1 MFQKYIL
8 STSLRLQFY
17 LFAAIGSVFT
27 VSVSLADIGSIELP
41 TTYVKASRFLEIDKD
56 LAANVQVIDRKAVE
70 NSTASNL
77 VELLEKETSLNFKST
92 SGNASSAEVGMRG
105 YGENSGQRVLVLLD
119 GHRLNTAD
127 LNRIDWL
134 SIPLALVENV
144 EIIRGSQTA
153 LYGNNASAG
162 VIRISTRRPTEALS
176 GGVFTEYGSNEGY
189 NFRAGLTGSVGLLGY
204 AVHAEHNETDGFRDN
219 SQYEATGGG
228 FRLDYPFL
236 ESLQGYFSLNASESE
251 FGLPGGLTLSQYKTD
266 PQQTTDPDNHGESEA
281 YYLRGGLDCQ
291 LNEVLSVN
299 FDGGYTSRIIDSD
312 FSGFI
317 FEQDYDLYSFS
328 PSVTYSHDGM
338 KSVLGVDWME
348 DGIDVG
354 SDRLE
359 RDRIGYFASLQYEAS
374 QRWILSIALRYED
387 NESSASNASGS
398 DFAFDD
404 AYAWSLG
411 AIRKLNS
418 ARLYA
423 SLSRFY
429 RFPAIDEIANTFPAP
444 SFNPDLKSE
453 TGHEIEIGFEKA
465 FTRARVGFS
474 AFYRELDDE
483 VVLDP
488 TIGFFGTNVNLD
500 ETLRYGLELY
510 LDYEAHE
517 SLDLMLDYTLVNAEI
532 DYGANDGQT
541 IPLIPSHQLN
551 LGFDWHPIDCW
562 TFIANVRYF
571 SAYHA
576 GGDFSNIA
584 EELDGRVVVDLSVRY
599 QLSETSE
606 LFAGI
611 DNLTDKDYV
620 STAISDGIGTVVA
633 FYPASGRSMKAG
645 IRWRF

>member
-1 MFQKYIL
+1 M
-8 STSLRLQFY
+8 
-17 LFAAIGSVFT
+17 
-27 VSVSLADIGSIELP
+27 P
-41 TTYVKASRFLEIDKD
+41 TTYVNASRFLEIDKD
-56 LAANVQVIDRKAVE
+56 LAANIQFIDRKSVE
-70 NSTASNL
+70 DSTASNL
-77 VELLEKETSLNFKST
+77 VELLEKETSLIFKST
-92 SGNASSAEVGMRG
+92 SGNASSAETGMRG

-162 VIRISTRRPTEALS
+162 VIRITTRRPTDGLS
-176 GGVFTEYGSNEGY
+176 GGASAEYGSYESY
-189 NFRAGLTGSVGLLGY
+189 NFRAGLTDSVGLLGY
-204 AVHAEHNETDGFRDN
+204 SAHAEHNETDGFRDN
-219 SQYEATGGG
+219 SQYETTGGG
-228 FRLDYPFL
+228 FRLVYPFF
-236 ESLQGYFSLNASESE
+236 ESLEGYFSLTASESK

-281 YYLRGGLDCQ
+281 YYLRGGLNCQ
-291 LNEVLSVN
+291 WNEVLSVN
-299 FDGGYTSRIIDSD
+299 FDGGYTSRSVDSD

-328 PSVTYSHDGM
+328 PSVTYNHDGF
-338 KSVLGVDWME
+338 KSVLGLDWME
-348 DGIDVG
+348 DRIDVG

-359 RDRIGYFASLQYEAS
+359 RDRIGYFASLQYKAS
-374 QRWILSIALRYED
+374 PRWIISTALRYEE
-387 NESSASNASGS
+387 NESNASNVSGS
-398 DFAFDD
+398 DSAFND

-429 RFPAIDEIANTFPAP
+429 RFPAIDEIANTFPVP
-444 SFNPDLKSE
+444 SFNPNLKTE
-453 TGHEIEIGFEKA
+453 TGHEIEVGLEKA
-465 FTRARVGFS
+465 FTRTRVSFS
-474 AFYRELDDE
+474 AFYRKLDDE

-488 TIGFFGTNVNLD
+488 TIGFFGTNVNFD
-500 ETLRYGLELY
+500 ETLRYGLEFY
-510 LDYEAHE
+510 FDYGVHE
-517 SLDLMLDYTLVNAEI
+517 SLDLMLDYTLVSAEI
-532 DYGANDGQT
+532 DHGTNDGKK
-541 IPLIPSHQLN
+541 IPLVPNHQLN
-551 LGFDWHPIDCW
+551 LGFDWQPIDSW
-562 TFIANVRYF
+562 TFIANVRYY

-576 GGDFSNIA
+576 GGDFSNMA
-584 EELDGRVVVDLSVRY
+584 EELDGRVVIDLSVRY
-599 QLSETSE
+599 QLSVTSE

-620 STAISDGIGTVVA
+620 STAISDGMGTVVA

>member
-1 MFQKYIL
+1 MFKKSIL
-8 STSLRLQFY
+8 SSALRRQFI
-17 LFAAIGSVFT
+17 LVAAVGSVLT
-27 VSVSLADIGSIELP
+27 VSVSASDIDSIELP
-41 TTYVKASRFLEIDKD
+41 TIFVKASRFLEIDKD
-56 LAANVQVIDRKAVE
+56 LAANIRVIDRKAVE
-70 NSTASNL
+70 DSTASNL
-77 VELLEKETSLNFKST
+77 VELLEKETSLHFKSY
-92 SGNASSAEVGMRG
+92 SGNASNADVGMRG

-127 LNRIDWL
+127 LNGIDWL

-162 VIRISTRRPTEALS
+162 VIRITTRRPTDALL
-176 GGVFTEYGSNEGY
+176 GGASTEYGSYESY
-189 NFRAGLTGSVGLLGY
+189 NLRAGLTGSVGMLGY
-204 AVHAEHNETDGFRDN
+204 SVHAEHNETDGFRHN
-219 SQYEATGGG
+219 SQYETTGGG

-236 ESLQGYFSLNASESE
+236 ESLQGYFSLTASESE
-251 FGLPGGLTLSQYKTD
+251 FGLPGGLTWSQYKSD

-281 YYLRGGLDCQ
+281 YYLRGGLDFHW
-291 LNEVLSVN
+291 NEVLTVN
-299 FDGGYTSRIIDSD
+299 FDGGYTSRKIDSD
-312 FSGFI
+312 YSGFI

-328 PSVTYSHDGM
+328 PSVTYNYDGL

-348 DGIDVG
+348 DRIDVG

-359 RDRIGYFASLQYEAS
+359 RDRIGYFATLQYEAS
-374 QRWILSIALRYED
+374 PRWILSTALRYED
-387 NESSASNASGS
+387 NESSASNAIGS
-398 DFAFDD
+398 DSASDR

-411 AIRKLNS
+411 ATKKLNS
-418 ARLYA
+418 ARFYA

-429 RFPAIDEIANTFPAP
+429 RFPAIDEIANTFPVP
-444 SFNPDLKSE
+444 SFNPDLKTE

-465 FTRARVGFS
+465 FTRTRVGFS
-474 AFYRELDDE
+474 AFYRELEDE

-517 SLDLMLDYTLVNAEI
+517 SLDLMLDYTLLSAEI
-532 DYGANDGQT
+532 DYGANDGKT
-541 IPLIPSHQLN
+541 IPLVPSHQLI
-551 LGFDWHPIDCW
+551 LGFDWHPTDPW
-562 TFIANVRYF
+562 TFIANIRYF

-606 LFAGI
+606 FFAGI
-611 DNLTDKDYV
+611 DNLTDKNYV
-620 STAISDGIGTVVA
+620 STAISNGMGTVVA
-633 FYPASGRSMKAG
+633 FYPASGRSVKAG